1 MQAILRDGPHGNLQ
15 VVYFAKVYCTLT
27 DIHLTVVHRTT
38 ESPYRMSAL
47 TGNLP
52 RTLLVLAVIAISFGG
67 TLGVKSGAIPSLEE
81 LKPAHAQPITAGSF
95 AFEQPADWD
104 VMPAEH
110 LESGAASATEGKVVA
125 GLCPPQAASSCAPSS
140 GVVYVLM
147 QEEGQFPSL
156 VAMRESLDRSL
167 PRKFRDFHRGE
178 VAMEQ
183 TVDRSSY
190 LSYKFSFTSG
200 NQRMTETIAVFRGQT
215 GGAVIVAQG
224 PRERFAENEE
234 ALHGMLVSG
243 HEIGAHK

>member
-1 MQAILRDGPHGNLQ
+1 M
-15 VVYFAKVYCTLT
+15 
-27 DIHLTVVHRTT
+27 TVVHRTA
-38 ESPYRMSAL
+38 ELPYRMSAL

-52 RTLLVLAVIAISFGG
+52 RILLVLAVIAISFGG
-67 TLGVKSGAIPSLEE
+67 TLGVKSGAIPSLGK
-81 LKPAHAQPITAGSF
+81 LQPAHAQPITAGSF

-110 LESGAASATEGKVVA
+110 LKAGAASATDGKVVA

-156 VAMRESLDRSL
+156 VAVRDSLDRSL
-167 PRKFRDFHRGE
+167 PRKFHEFHRGE
-178 VAMEQ
+178 VAMEKTIDQ
-183 TVDRSSY
+183 SSY
-190 LSYKFSFTSG
+190 LSYEFSFTSG
-200 NQRMTETIAVFRGQT
+200 NQRMHETIAVFRGQT

-224 PRERFAENEE
+224 PRQRFAQNKE

-243 HEIGAHK
+243 HEVGAHK